1 MLLLDTSALLFW
13 SLDPGKLSEKAQKHI
28 KETENLIISSISI
41 WEIGIKIKRE
51 KLIIPLMLNEF
62 VTRLKKTGQ
71 VEIIPVDETIWIKNI
86 ELEWDHGDP
95 ADRTIVATALIHDCS
110 LVTSDNIITQFYS
123 KTIW

>member
-41 WEIGIKIKRE
+41 WEIGIKIKRK

-71 VEIIPVDETIWIKNI
+71 VEIILVDETIWIKNI

-95 ADRTIVATALIHDCS
+95 TDRTIVATALIHDCS
-110 LVTSDNIITQFYS
+110 LVTSDKIITQFYS

>member
-41 WEIGIKIKRE
+41 WEIGIKIKRK
-51 KLIIPLMLNEF
+51 KLITPLMLNEF

-86 ELEWDHGDP
+86 ELEWDNGDP

-110 LVTSDNIITQFYS
+110 LVTSDKIITQFYS

>member
-41 WEIGIKIKRE
+41 WEIGIKIKRK

-86 ELEWDHGDP
+86 ELEWDHGDT

-110 LVTSDNIITQFYS
+110 LVTSDKIITQFYS